1 MDQQYEVHK
10 VVGKK
15 YQILVK
21 VLGQGQYAR
30 TFLAKN
36 TQNGATLACKV
47 IGIFDLEVI
56 SKEAIVQ

>member
-36 TQNGATLACKV
+36 TQNGVTLACKV
-47 IGIFDLEVI
+47 IDIFDLEVI